1 MAKTPAAI
9 IIDQDVQARFDMKQV
24 VRASGLTV
32 GAESGY
38 GQEAVN
44 IAGDARPD
52 VIVIGVNE
60 PMERSL
66 QTIEALL
73 SLLPETPVIVYS
85 DSRELDVARK
95 AMLAGAR
102 DFLPRPVRP
111 EVLRDSV
118 LKAMEAEEN
127 RRLRRSGQLAG
138 TAATGTII
146 TVFGAKGGIGKSTVS
161 TNLAVALAQQGASV
175 VIVDLDSGFGDVA
188 GMLDVKVE
196 RTLADFTRD
205 IDHINRDEV
214 KRYLVR
220 HDQSGLDVLAGP
232 GVLEWRKVNVDDLR
246 RVIEM
251 LSRTYDKVVLDTCG
265 MLNDVSEMAMD
276 VATMVLWVTT
286 TEFASV
292 RDSIEAMRALAALSF
307 PSERVRVL
315 VNVISPD
322 ENVRPVTVQEVLQK
336 EIFWQVP
343 YDKRVRQG
351 THLGQ
356 PIVVTA
362 PQSVAARSFVD
373 LATVISG
380 GRLER
385 NKKASGPFGWLG
397 KAGSGASEPASTQ
410 PAASEG

>member
-9 IIDQDVQARFDMKQV
+9 VIDQDVQARFDMKQV

-38 GQEAVN
+38 GQEAVTV
-44 IAGDARPD
+44 AGEVRPD

-66 QTIEALL
+66 QTIESLMT
-73 SLLPETPVIVYS
+73 LLPETPVIVYS

-138 TAATGTII
+138 AAAAGTII
-146 TVFGAKGGIGKSTVS
+146 TVFGAKGGIGKSTCS
-161 TNLAVALAQQGASV
+161 TNLAVALAQQGTSV
-175 VIVDLDSGFGDVA
+175 VIVDLDNGFGDVT
-188 GMLDVKVE
+188 GMLDVKAE
-196 RTLADFTRD
+196 RTLADFARD
-205 IDHINRDEV
+205 VQHVGRDDV

-220 HDQSGLDVLAGP
+220 HEQSGLDVLAGP
-232 GVLEWRKVNVDDLR
+232 SVLEWRKVNIDDLR
-246 RVIEM
+246 QVIEM
-251 LSRTYDKVVLDTCG
+251 LARTYDKVVLDTSG
-265 MLNDVSEMAMD
+265 TLNDVSEMAMD

-292 RDSIEAMRALAALSF
+292 RDSIEAMRALSALSF
-307 PSERVRVL
+307 PSERVRIL

-322 ENVRPVTVQEVLQK
+322 ETVRPSTVQDVLQK
-336 EIFWQVP
+336 DIFWQVP

-362 PQSVAARSFVD
+362 PASVAAKSFMD

-380 GRLER
+380 GKLEG
-385 NKKASGPFGWLG
+385 NKKSLGPLRWRGN
-397 KAGSGASEPASTQ
+397 AQ
-410 PAASEG
+410 PAVAEG